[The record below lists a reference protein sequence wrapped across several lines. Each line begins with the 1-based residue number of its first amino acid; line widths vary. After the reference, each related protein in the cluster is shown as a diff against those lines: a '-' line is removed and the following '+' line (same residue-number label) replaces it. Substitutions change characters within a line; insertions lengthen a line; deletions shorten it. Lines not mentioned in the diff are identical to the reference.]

1 MGNKVKV
8 GDKILKKH
16 FLKRL
21 LACILA
27 VMILSVSIGDLFI
40 VKNDIKTVDAT
51 GLEIGGIAVASLAE
65 ICLFVGSV
73 AVTVYCVGEVI
84 DNREEIARFGY
95 NLINSCSETVDGWIM
110 SFTDTAGQE
119 YVYGTE
125 ALDLV
130 RETEWEVIQ
139 GGLPPENNDDDNNN
153 DNKPTKNP
161 MQNLW
166 NLTALGA
173 TWLMSNISNLYQKWV
188 NGEALT
194 EAEHAVLAPVI
205 DGCCDQYDIAKQWS
219 GEVFPYSSTA
229 DYSYMGT
236 DRLGNPSYPVVCINK
251 YTIDFN
257 RPHCGYYY
265 EYGVWRYIE
274 FYYLNESGGMS
285 SAKMDYE
292 LFRYDNGNLSQHQ
305 FYTDRSSF
313 FTSSADMDNFLLSY
327 SANFPV
333 FSSLIEAEAY
343 LKGTGAVT
351 DALNYT
357 KTYQNADWLS
367 DDWAGIL
374 IDPLTN
380 IGLTLNQLVELA
392 KALSLH
398 AVGNN
403 LSPQEL
409 ADLIKQSL
417 PAVNPDLLP
426 DAVPV
431 TPAVPNP
438 DMDPIYYPYPG
449 AHPLPGT
456 TPGTKPDP
464 DKDPDKEP
472 GKEPEPNEDISSYK
486 VDLQAIF
493 PFCIPFDFIALL
505 RVLDAEPEAPR
516 FDFPVV
522 IPALDYQETVT
533 FDMSIFDDVA
543 EVIRLCETVSFV
555 IFLMFTT
562 SKVIKW

>member
-1 MGNKVKV
+1 
-8 GDKILKKH
+8 
-16 FLKRL
+16 
-21 LACILA
+21 
-27 VMILSVSIGDLFI
+27 
-40 VKNDIKTVDAT
+40 
-51 GLEIGGIAVASLAE
+51 
-65 ICLFVGSV
+65 
-73 AVTVYCVGEVI
+73 
-84 DNREEIARFGY
+84 
-95 NLINSCSETVDGWIM
+95 
-110 SFTDTAGQE
+110 
-119 YVYGTE
+119 
-125 ALDLV
+125 
-130 RETEWEVIQ
+130 
-139 GGLPPENNDDDNNN
+139 
-153 DNKPTKNP
+153 
-161 MQNLW
+161 
-166 NLTALGA
+166 
-173 TWLMSNISNLYQKWV
+173 
-188 NGEALT
+188 
-194 EAEHAVLAPVI
+194 
-205 DGCCDQYDIAKQWS
+205 
-219 GEVFPYSSTA
+219 
-229 DYSYMGT
+229 
-236 DRLGNPSYPVVCINK
+236 
-251 YTIDFN
+251 
-257 RPHCGYYY
+257 
-265 EYGVWRYIE
+265 
-274 FYYLNESGGMS
+274 
-285 SAKMDYE
+285 
-292 LFRYDNGNLSQHQ
+292 
-305 FYTDRSSF
+305 
-313 FTSSADMDNFLLSY
+313 
-327 SANFPV
+327 PV
-333 FSSLIEAEAY
+333 FSSRIEAEAY

-351 DALNYT
+351 DALNYA

-367 DDWAGIL
+367 DDWAGVL
-374 IDPLTN
+374 IDPFTN

-431 TPAVPNP
+431 TPAVPAP

-472 GKEPEPNEDISSYK
+472 GKEPEPDEDMSSYK

-522 IPALDYQETVT
+522 IPALDYHETVT

-543 EVIRLCETVSFV
+543 EVIRLCETVSFI
-555 IFLMFTT
+555 IFLMFST